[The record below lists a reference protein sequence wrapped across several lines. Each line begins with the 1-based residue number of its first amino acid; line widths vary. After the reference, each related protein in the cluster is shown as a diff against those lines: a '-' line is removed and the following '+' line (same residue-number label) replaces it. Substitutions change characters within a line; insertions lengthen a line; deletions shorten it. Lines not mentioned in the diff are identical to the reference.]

1 MNLQSFFKPHK
12 SSFFT
17 ENKNW
22 ETTHLGGQIKIHRQ
36 NFFPKI
42 DKAKIAIF
50 NVAEFEGSKNNI
62 CYDNCK
68 IRGFLYSFHL
78 KCSLN
83 IVDLGYLSLQQK
95 RKDTFKSIQQVCKY
109 LIEKNIIPIVI
120 GGGHDLSYALYKAYC
135 SNNQYITMTNVDSKF
150 DIGLKDDNLNS
161 TSHLG
166 KIIAYKPSSLFHF
179 NHLAYQSYFVS
190 ELAVEMLEKMCFDS
204 IRLGD
209 LKANL
214 HELEPVMRNSDFL
227 NFDIS
232 SIQYQ
237 YASANIYS
245 SPNGLTGEEA
255 CTIMRY
261 AGLSDKISSVGI
273 FEYNQNLDVNGQTAF
288 LLAQMIWYF
297 IEGFIFRKNELNPN
311 IKLCSKYT
319 VAFEDGKNQISFYK
333 SNISGRWWMGVP
345 INLESSENKKNYF
358 VACSY
363 RDYEMANNGEI
374 PQRWLN
380 TISKFK

>member
-1 MNLQSFFKPHK
+1 MNLQSFFKPHE
-12 SSFFT
+12 SSFLI

-22 ETTHLGGQIKIHRQ
+22 ETTHLGGFIKIHRK

-42 DKAKIAIF
+42 DKAKIALF
-50 NVAEFEGSKNNI
+50 NIPEFEGSQNNI
-62 CYDNCK
+62 SYDNCK

-78 KCSLN
+78 KCNLN
-83 IVDLGYLSLQQK
+83 IVDLGYLNLQEK

-109 LIEKNIIPIVI
+109 LLEKNIIPIII
-120 GGGHDLSYALYKAYC
+120 GGGHDLSYAVYKAY
-135 SNNQYITMTNVDSKF
+135 SYNDQYITMTNVDSKF
-150 DIGLKDDNLNS
+150 DIGLEDDNLNS

-166 KIIAYKPSSLFHF
+166 KIIAHKPSSLFHF

-204 IRLGD
+204 VRLGD

-214 HELEPVMRNSDFL
+214 HELEPIMRNSDFL

-232 SIQYQ
+232 SIQHL
-237 YASANIYS
+237 YAAANIYS

-255 CTIMRY
+255 CAIMRY
-261 AGLSDKISSVGI
+261 AGLSDKITSVGI

-333 SNISGRWWMGVP
+333 SNVTGRWWMGVP
-345 INLESSENKKNYF
+345 IKLESSENKKNYF

-363 RDYEMANNGEI
+363 ADYEKANNGEI